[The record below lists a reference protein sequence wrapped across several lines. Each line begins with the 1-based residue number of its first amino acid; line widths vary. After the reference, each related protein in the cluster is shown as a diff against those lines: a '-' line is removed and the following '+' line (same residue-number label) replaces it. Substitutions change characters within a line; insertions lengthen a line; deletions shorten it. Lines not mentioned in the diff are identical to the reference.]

1 MGTKLALNF
10 IWNGIKKVLKS
21 LEFNLED
28 PGGTL
33 LMLLHLKFCY
43 FCSRNNV
50 VQNLYKRMIKDILK
64 NVGNQTI

>member
-33 LMLLHLKFCY
+33 LWQDC
-43 FCSRNNV
+43 V
-50 VQNLYKRMIKDILK
+50 VWIDLEQ
-64 NVGNQTI
+64 